1 MSAEFEGKTAIVTG
15 AARGVGREI
24 AGQFA
29 ERGAAVAV
37 VDIDAEGALK
47 AAEEIGSNALTIAC
61 DVSCWQAVEA
71 MVETVIAQLGR
82 IDIVV
87 NNAGICERVTIEQL
101 TPESWDR
108 VLAVN
113 LRGPFLVCKAVV
125 PHMKS
130 LGSGRIIN
138 ITSVAGKIG
147 GLMVGLHYTASK
159 GGLLAFTKGL
169 ARELAPFGITVNSV
183 CPAMV
188 DTEMGAMFGADEK
201 ARYLAGVPLG
211 RLAMPGDVASAVM
224 YLASDSASYVTGEII
239 DVNGGILMD

>member
-1 MSAEFEGKTAIVTG
+1 VRMEFEGKTAIVTG

>member
-1 MSAEFEGKTAIVTG
+1 MSGEFEGKTVIVTG

-47 AAEEIGSNALTIAC
+47 ASEEIGSNALTIAC
-61 DVSCWQAVEA
+61 DVSRWEAVEA

-87 NNAGICERVTIEQL
+87 NNAGICERATIEQL

-113 LRGPFLVCKAVV
+113 LKGPFLVCKAVV

-211 RLAMPGDVASAVM
+211 RLATPGDVASAVM
-224 YLASDSASYVTGEII
+224 YLASDAASYVTGEVI
-239 DVNGGILMD
+239 DVNGGIVMD

>member
-1 MSAEFEGKTAIVTG
+1 MSMEFEGKTAIVTG